1 MTPSAD
7 RTDSPGYEIQNIQA
21 DASVITAEIIVRS
34 GSLWFDGHFP
44 DNPILP
50 GIAQMEMVF
59 EVMRR
64 TIGPDLKLEGFKR
77 FRFKQLIRPD
87 TLISVMIK
95 PIVTIR
101 GRYEYRLIAAQ
112 EIVCTGLIDICINVA
127 EVTSRI

>member
-7 RTDSPGYEIQNIQA
+7 RTDSPGYEIRNIQA

-77 FRFKQLIRPD
+77 VRFKQLIRPD

-101 GRYEYRLIAAQ
+101 GRYEYRLIA
-112 EIVCTGLIDICINVA
+112 CTGLIDICINVA